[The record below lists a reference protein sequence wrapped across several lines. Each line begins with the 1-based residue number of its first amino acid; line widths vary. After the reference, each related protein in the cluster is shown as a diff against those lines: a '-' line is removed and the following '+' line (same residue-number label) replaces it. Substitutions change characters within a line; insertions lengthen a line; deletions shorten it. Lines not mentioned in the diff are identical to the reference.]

1 MDDRGVLYQ
10 RRDAYT
16 WTAWASPRGDEPPHS
31 AMARF
36 SPTLIYLASNAR
48 NSW

>member
-1 MDDRGVLYQ
+1 MEDRGVLYQ

-16 WTAWASPRGDEPPHS
+16 WTAWASARGDEPPHS

-36 SPTLIYLASNAR
+36 SLTLICLTSNAR
-48 NSW
+48 DSW